1 MKIKHGNALALTLLL
16 MLSPGAALAAP
27 ADDIRELAATA
38 SRTAHHDSPYDEHDW
53 LDRFYGKNGYAPVW
67 KLSQRPRRGRPAQ
80 GCAGQRPVERRLQC
94 RRPGRRRARRRHCR
108 RHRRGADRSDAAFPG
123 RPQGRPRAFRVPH
136 HPARSAPVGLRSGRT
151 AARGAGAKP
160 PA

>member
-67 KLSQRPRRGRPAQ
+67 KPSQRPRRGRPAQ
-80 GCAGQRPVERRLQC
+80 GCCRPAAC
-94 RRPGRRRARRRHCR
+94 RATTTMPTAWPPPC
-108 RHRRGADRSDAAFPG
+108 AATP
-123 RPQGRPRAFRVPH
+123 
-136 HPARSAPVGLRSGRT
+136 L
-151 AARGAGAKP
+151 P
-160 PA
+160 PPPTWR